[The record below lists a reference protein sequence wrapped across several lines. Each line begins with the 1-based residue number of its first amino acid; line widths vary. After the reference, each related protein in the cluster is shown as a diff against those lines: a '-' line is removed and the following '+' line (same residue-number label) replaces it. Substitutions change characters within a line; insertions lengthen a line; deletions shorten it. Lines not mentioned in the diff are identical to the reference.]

1 MGVCYSLTQDQAKRA
16 ADELDMNAA
25 FANTDDEYGIALLFR
40 RGTLGKSIYSSGSLE
55 YISITLTNE
64 SNKTL
69 VIKCSPH
76 VNLNG
81 CDLCILPVSHGLRC
95 VEMTDVKVIFQKV
108 VEKDL
113 GNGAAVISKLQ
124 W

>member
-1 MGVCYSLTQDQAKRA
+1 
-16 ADELDMNAA
+16 MNAA
-25 FANTDDEYGIALLFR
+25 FANTDDDYGIVLFFR
-40 RGTLGKSIYSSGSLE
+40 RGTLGKSIDSDGYLE

-64 SNKTL
+64 SNKDL

-76 VNLNG
+76 VNLDD
-81 CDLCILPVSHGLRC
+81 CDLCIQPVSHGLRC
-95 VEMTDVKVIFQKV
+95 VENGDVKVIFQKV

-113 GNGAAVISKLQ
+113 GNGVAVISKLQ